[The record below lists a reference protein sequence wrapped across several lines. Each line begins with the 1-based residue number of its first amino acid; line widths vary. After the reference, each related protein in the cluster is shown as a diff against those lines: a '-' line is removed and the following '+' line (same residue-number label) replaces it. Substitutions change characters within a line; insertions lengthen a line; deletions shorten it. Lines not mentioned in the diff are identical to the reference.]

1 MSKLTTSVNGFDS
14 KADIAENRNS
24 NWKTGQ
30 QKISKQIKGDG
41 KQKKKKS
48 KKKRMG
54 HSRKVYL
61 QSSVRQNSKMAPM
74 NTTPLFYKPA

>member
-14 KADIAENRNS
+14 TADIAENRNS

-41 KQKKKKS
+41 KQKKKKA
-48 KKKRMG
+48 KKKKGWDAVEKSICSLVLGRILKW
-54 HSRKVYL
+54 HL
-61 QSSVRQNSKMAPM
+61 
-74 NTTPLFYKPA
+74 